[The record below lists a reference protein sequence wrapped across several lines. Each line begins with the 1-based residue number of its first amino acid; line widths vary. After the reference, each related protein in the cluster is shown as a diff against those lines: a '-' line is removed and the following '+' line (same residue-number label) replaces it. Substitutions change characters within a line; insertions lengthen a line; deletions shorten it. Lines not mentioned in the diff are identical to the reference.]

1 MNDVYVL
8 MMVVIAE
15 ILIVLQLEVVN
26 YDWAKLIFVD
36 EEDDD
41 DASDGSAE

>member
-26 YDWAKLIFVD
+26 YDWSRLIFVD
-36 EEDDD
+36 EEED
-41 DASDGSAE
+41 DASDGSIE

>member
-1 MNDVYVL
+1 MNDVFVL

-26 YDWAKLIFVD
+26 YDWARLIFVD
-36 EEDDD
+36 EEED
-41 DASDGSAE
+41 DASDGSIE